1 MTIYCLLETIMVW
14 LEIIVVLGAIFFGIR
29 MGGIGIGLCGGL
41 GLAVLTIG
49 FGLPI
54 GSPPVDVILIIMT
67 VVVAA
72 SALQAAGGMDYLV
85 RLASTFMR
93 KNPKY
98 LNIIAPITTW
108 VMTIMA
114 GTGFIVFSM
123 LPVIAEIAKDSGI
136 RPSRTL
142 AGSVVASQI
151 AISGSPISAA
161 MAAMLTIMEGNGV
174 TFIVVMSVCLPA
186 SFVAA
191 MVAAF
196 IASRQGCELEDDEV
210 YLDRLQKGLVHK
222 YEEKKGESTTRE
234 KFSVVVF
241 LIATVAIVI
250 LAAFPQ
256 LRPGF
261 DIGKPMGTRDII
273 IICMLSAACL
283 MVIFC
288 KTSPNSIVLA
298 PTFRSGMSSLAVILG
313 IVTLGTTFVD
323 AHMDQ
328 IKAIAGDVLSA
339 YPILLAVVLFFT
351 CALLYSQ
358 GATTPLIIPLAIA
371 LDVPTW
377 AILASFVAVTG
388 VFVLP
393 TYPTSLAA
401 IEFDSTGSTR
411 VGKYILNH
419 PFMLPGLGGIIAG
432 VAFGFII
439 APMIV

>member
-1 MTIYCLLETIMVW
+1 MVW

-85 RLASTFMR
+85 RLASKFMR

-98 LNIIAPITTW
+98 LNIIAPIITW

-210 YLDRLQKGLVHK
+210 YLERLQKGLVHK
-222 YEEKKGESTTRE
+222 YEEKTGESTTRE
-234 KFSVVVF
+234 KLSVVLF
-241 LIATVAIVI
+241 IIDTVAIVI

-339 YPILLAVVLFFT
+339 YPILLALVLFFT

-411 VGKYILNH
+411 VGKYISNH

>member
-1 MTIYCLLETIMVW
+1 MVW

-85 RLASTFMR
+85 RLASKFMR

-98 LNIIAPITTW
+98 LNIIAPIITW

-174 TFIVVMSVCLPA
+174 AFIVVMSVCLPA

-210 YLDRLQKGLVHK
+210 YLERLQKGLVHK
-222 YEEKKGESTTRE
+222 YEEKTGESTTRE
-234 KFSVVVF
+234 KFSVVLF
-241 LIATVAIVI
+241 IIATVAIVI

-339 YPILLAVVLFFT
+339 YPILLALVLFFT

>member
-1 MTIYCLLETIMVW
+1 MVW

-85 RLASTFMR
+85 RLASKFMR

-98 LNIIAPITTW
+98 LNIIAPIITW

-161 MAAMLTIMEGNGV
+161 MAAILTIMEGNGV

-210 YLDRLQKGLVHK
+210 YLERLQKGLVHK
-222 YEEKKGESTTRE
+222 YEEKTGESTTRE
-234 KFSVVVF
+234 KFSVVLF
-241 LIATVAIVI
+241 IIATVAIVI

-339 YPILLAVVLFFT
+339 YPILLALVLFFT

>member
-1 MTIYCLLETIMVW
+1 
-14 LEIIVVLGAIFFGIR
+14 
-29 MGGIGIGLCGGL
+29 
-41 GLAVLTIG
+41 
-49 FGLPI
+49 
-54 GSPPVDVILIIMT
+54 
-67 VVVAA
+67 
-72 SALQAAGGMDYLV
+72 
-85 RLASTFMR
+85 
-93 KNPKY
+93 
-98 LNIIAPITTW
+98 
-108 VMTIMA
+108 
-114 GTGFIVFSM
+114 
-123 LPVIAEIAKDSGI
+123 
-136 RPSRTL
+136 
-142 AGSVVASQI
+142 
-151 AISGSPISAA
+151 
-161 MAAMLTIMEGNGV
+161 
-174 TFIVVMSVCLPA
+174 
-186 SFVAA
+186 
-191 MVAAF
+191 
-196 IASRQGCELEDDEV
+196 
-210 YLDRLQKGLVHK
+210 
-222 YEEKKGESTTRE
+222 
-234 KFSVVVF
+234 
-241 LIATVAIVI
+241 
-250 LAAFPQ
+250 
-256 LRPGF
+256 
-261 DIGKPMGTRDII
+261 
-273 IICMLSAACL
+273 
-283 MVIFC
+283 
-288 KTSPNSIVLA
+288 SIVLA

>member
-1 MTIYCLLETIMVW
+1 MVW

-85 RLASTFMR
+85 RLASKFMR

-161 MAAMLTIMEGNGV
+161 MAAMLTIMEGNGI
-174 TFIVVMSVCLPA
+174 TFIVVMSVCLPT

-196 IASRQGCELEDDEV
+196 IASRQGCELENDEV

-234 KFSVVVF
+234 KFSVVLF
-241 LIATVAIVI
+241 IIATIAIVI

-283 MVIFC
+283 MVVFC
-288 KTSPNSIVLA
+288 KTSPDSIVLA

-339 YPILLAVVLFFT
+339 YPILLALVLFLT

>member
-1 MTIYCLLETIMVW
+1 MVW

-85 RLASTFMR
+85 RLASKFMR

-98 LNIIAPITTW
+98 LNIIAPIITW

-196 IASRQGCELEDDEV
+196 IASRQGCELEDDKV
-210 YLDRLQKGLVHK
+210 YLERLQKGLVHK
-222 YEEKKGESTTRE
+222 YEEKTGESTTRE
-234 KFSVVVF
+234 KFSVVLF
-241 LIATVAIVI
+241 IIATVAIVI

-339 YPILLAVVLFFT
+339 YPILLALVLFFT

>member
-1 MTIYCLLETIMVW
+1 MVW

-29 MGGIGIGLCGGL
+29 LGGIGIGLCGGL
-41 GLAVLTIG
+41 GLAVLTLG

-72 SALQAAGGMDYLV
+72 SALQAAGGMDYLIKV
-85 RLASTFMR
+85 AGAFMR
-93 KNPKY
+93 RNPKY
-98 LNIIAPITTW
+98 INIIAPIITW
-108 VMTIMA
+108 TMTIMA
-114 GTGFIVFSM
+114 GTGFIVFST
-123 LPVIAEIAKDSGI
+123 LPVIAEVAKESGI

-174 TFIVVMSVCLPA
+174 TFIQVMAVCLPA
-186 SFVAA
+186 SFFAA

-210 YLDRLQKGLVHK
+210 YLERLQKGLVRK
-222 YEEKKGESTTRE
+222 YEEKQETTPGA
-234 KFSVVVF
+234 KLSVALF
-241 LIATVAIVI
+241 LLATVAIVV
-250 LAAFPQ
+250 LAAFPS

-261 DIGKPMGTRDII
+261 DLGKPMGTRDII
-273 IICMLSAACL
+273 IICMMSAACL
-283 MVIFC
+283 MVVFC
-288 KTSPNSIVLA
+288 KTSTDSVVLA
-298 PTFRSGMSSLAVILG
+298 PTFRAGMSSVAVILG

-323 AHMDQ
+323 AHMVQ
-328 IKAIAGDVLSA
+328 IKEIAGDVLTA
-339 YPILLAVVLFFT
+339 YPMLLALVLFGT

-358 GATTPLIIPLAIA
+358 GATTPLIIPLAVA
-371 LDVPTW
+371 LGVPTW
-377 AILASFVAVTG
+377 AILASYVAVTG

-401 IEFDSTGSTR
+401 MEFDTTGTTR
-411 VGKYILNH
+411 VGKYVLNH
-419 PFMLPGLGGIIAG
+419 PFMLPGLGGIAAG
-432 VAFGFII
+432 VAFGFLL
-439 APMIV
+439 APMVV

>member
-1 MTIYCLLETIMVW
+1 MSIGDDYGLARNHCC
-14 LEIIVVLGAIFFGIR
+14 IR
-29 MGGIGIGLCGGL
+29 CNILRYKDGGIGIGLCGGL

-85 RLASTFMR
+85 RLASKFMR

-98 LNIIAPITTW
+98 LNIIAPIITW

-210 YLDRLQKGLVHK
+210 YLERLQKGLVHK
-222 YEEKKGESTTRE
+222 YEEKTGESTTRE
-234 KFSVVVF
+234 KFSVVLF
-241 LIATVAIVI
+241 IIATVAIVI

-261 DIGKPMGTRDII
+261 DIGKPIGTRDII

-339 YPILLAVVLFFT
+339 YPILLALVLFFT

>member
-1 MTIYCLLETIMVW
+1 MVW

-85 RLASTFMR
+85 RLASKFMR
-93 KNPKY
+93 KKPKY
-98 LNIIAPITTW
+98 LNIIAPIITW

-210 YLDRLQKGLVHK
+210 YLERLQKGLVHK
-222 YEEKKGESTTRE
+222 YEEKTGESTTRE
-234 KFSVVVF
+234 KFSVVLF
-241 LIATVAIVI
+241 IIATVAIVI

-339 YPILLAVVLFFT
+339 YPILLALVLFFT

>member
-1 MTIYCLLETIMVW
+1 
-14 LEIIVVLGAIFFGIR
+14 
-29 MGGIGIGLCGGL
+29 
-41 GLAVLTIG
+41 
-49 FGLPI
+49 
-54 GSPPVDVILIIMT
+54 MT

>member
-85 RLASTFMR
+85 RLASKFMR

-161 MAAMLTIMEGNGV
+161 MAAMLTIMEGNGI

-196 IASRQGCELEDDEV
+196 IASRQGCELENDEV
-210 YLDRLQKGLVHK
+210 YLERLQKGLVHK

-234 KFSVVVF
+234 KFSVVLF
-241 LIATVAIVI
+241 IIATIAIVI

-283 MVIFC
+283 MVVFC
-288 KTSPNSIVLA
+288 KTSPDSIVLA

-339 YPILLAVVLFFT
+339 YPILLALVLFLT

>member
-1 MTIYCLLETIMVW
+1 MVW

-41 GLAVLTIG
+41 GLTVLTIG

-85 RLASTFMR
+85 RLASKFMR

-161 MAAMLTIMEGNGV
+161 MAAMLTIMEGNGI

-196 IASRQGCELEDDEV
+196 IASRQGCELENDEV
-210 YLDRLQKGLVHK
+210 YLERLQKGLVHK

-234 KFSVVVF
+234 KFSVVLF
-241 LIATVAIVI
+241 IIATIAIVI

-283 MVIFC
+283 MVVFC
-288 KTSPNSIVLA
+288 KTSPDSIVLA

-339 YPILLAVVLFFT
+339 YPILLALVLFLT

>member
-1 MTIYCLLETIMVW
+1 MVW

-85 RLASTFMR
+85 LLASKFMR

-98 LNIIAPITTW
+98 LNIIAPIITW

-210 YLDRLQKGLVHK
+210 YLERLQKGLVHK

-234 KFSVVVF
+234 KFSVVLF
-241 LIATVAIVI
+241 IIATIAIVI

-273 IICMLSAACL
+273 IICTLSAACL
-283 MVIFC
+283 MVVFC
-288 KTSPNSIVLA
+288 KTSPDSIVLA

-339 YPILLAVVLFFT
+339 YPILLALVLFLT

>member
-1 MTIYCLLETIMVW
+1 MVW

-85 RLASTFMR
+85 RIASKFMR

-108 VMTIMA
+108 IMTIMA

-161 MAAMLTIMEGNGV
+161 MAAMLTIMEGNGI

-196 IASRQGCELEDDEV
+196 IASRQGCELENDEV
-210 YLDRLQKGLVHK
+210 YLERLQKGLVHK

-234 KFSVVVF
+234 KFSVVLF
-241 LIATVAIVI
+241 IIATIAIVI

-283 MVIFC
+283 MVVFC

-339 YPILLAVVLFFT
+339 YPILLALVLFFT

-439 APMIV
+439 APMVV

>member
-1 MTIYCLLETIMVW
+1 MVW

-54 GSPPVDVILIIMT
+54 GSPPIDVILIIMT

-85 RLASTFMR
+85 RVASKFMR

-161 MAAMLTIMEGNGV
+161 MAAMLTIMEGNGI

-196 IASRQGCELEDDEV
+196 IASRQGCELENDEV
-210 YLDRLQKGLVHK
+210 YLERLQKGLVHK
-222 YEEKKGESTTRE
+222 YEEKKGESTARE
-234 KFSVVVF
+234 KFSVVLF
-241 LIATVAIVI
+241 IIATIAIVI

-273 IICMLSAACL
+273 IMCMLSAACL
-283 MVIFC
+283 MVVFC
-288 KTSPNSIVLA
+288 KTSPDSIVLA

-339 YPILLAVVLFFT
+339 YPILLALVLFLT

>member
-1 MTIYCLLETIMVW
+1 MVW

-432 VAFGFII
+432 VVFGFII

>member
-1 MTIYCLLETIMVW
+1 MVW

-85 RLASTFMR
+85 RLASKFMR

-161 MAAMLTIMEGNGV
+161 MAAMLTIMEGNGI

-196 IASRQGCELEDDEV
+196 IASRQGCELENDEV

-234 KFSVVVF
+234 KFSVVLF
-241 LIATVAIVI
+241 IIATIAIVI

-261 DIGKPMGTRDII
+261 DIGKSMGTRDII

-283 MVIFC
+283 MVVFC
-288 KTSPNSIVLA
+288 KTSPDSIVLA

-339 YPILLAVVLFFT
+339 YPILLALVLFLT

>member
-1 MTIYCLLETIMVW
+1 MIW
-14 LEIIVVLGAIFFGIR
+14 LEILVVLGAIFFGIR

-41 GLAVLTIG
+41 GLVILTVG
-49 FGLPI
+49 LGLPI

-72 SALQAAGGMDYLV
+72 SALQASGGMDYLV
-85 RLASTFMR
+85 RLAGKLMR

-98 LNIIAPITTW
+98 INIIAPMITWT
-108 VMTIMA
+108 MTILA
-114 GTGFIVFSM
+114 GTGFIVFST
-123 LPVIAEIAKDSGI
+123 LPVIAEIAKDSGV

-142 AGSVVASQI
+142 AGSVVASQV

-161 MAAMLTIMEGNGV
+161 MAAMLAIMEFNGV
-174 TFIVVMSVCLPA
+174 SFITVMAVCLPA

-191 MVAAF
+191 MTAAF
-196 IASRQGCELEDDEV
+196 IASRQGCELKDDDV
-210 YLDRLQKGLVHK
+210 YLERLKAGLVKK
-222 YEEKKGESTTRE
+222 YEEKKSNDTVWS
-234 KFSVVVF
+234 KFSVVLF
-241 LIATVAIVI
+241 LFATVAVVI
-250 LAAFPQ
+250 LAAFPA

-261 DIGKPMGTRDII
+261 DLGKTMGTRDII

-288 KTSPNSIVLA
+288 KTSPDAIVMT

-323 AHMDQ
+323 FHLEE
-328 IKAIAGDVLSA
+328 IKAVAGDILAA
-339 YPILLAVVLFFT
+339 YPILLAAVLFFT

-432 VAFGFII
+432 VLFGFIV

>member
-1 MTIYCLLETIMVW
+1 MVW

-85 RLASTFMR
+85 RLASKFMR

-161 MAAMLTIMEGNGV
+161 MAAMLTIMEGNGI
-174 TFIVVMSVCLPA
+174 TFIVVMSICLPA

-196 IASRQGCELEDDEV
+196 IASRQGCELENDEV

-234 KFSVVVF
+234 KFSVVLF
-241 LIATVAIVI
+241 IIATIAIVI

-283 MVIFC
+283 MVVFC
-288 KTSPNSIVLA
+288 KTSPDSIVLA

-339 YPILLAVVLFFT
+339 YPILLALVLFLT

>member
-1 MTIYCLLETIMVW
+1 MVW

-85 RLASTFMR
+85 RLASKFMR

-98 LNIIAPITTW
+98 LNIIAPIITW

-123 LPVIAEIAKDSGI
+123 LPVIAEIAKDSDI

-210 YLDRLQKGLVHK
+210 YLERLQKGLVHK
-222 YEEKKGESTTRE
+222 YEEKTGESTTRE
-234 KFSVVVF
+234 KFSVVLF
-241 LIATVAIVI
+241 IIATVAIVI

-339 YPILLAVVLFFT
+339 YPILLALVLFFT

>member
-1 MTIYCLLETIMVW
+1 MVW

-85 RLASTFMR
+85 RLASKFMR

-210 YLDRLQKGLVHK
+210 YLERLQKGLVHK

-234 KFSVVVF
+234 KFSVVLF
-241 LIATVAIVI
+241 IIATFAIVI

-283 MVIFC
+283 MVVFC

-339 YPILLAVVLFFT
+339 YPILLALVLFFT

-419 PFMLPGLGGIIAG
+419 SFMLPGLGGIIAG

-439 APMIV
+439 APMVV